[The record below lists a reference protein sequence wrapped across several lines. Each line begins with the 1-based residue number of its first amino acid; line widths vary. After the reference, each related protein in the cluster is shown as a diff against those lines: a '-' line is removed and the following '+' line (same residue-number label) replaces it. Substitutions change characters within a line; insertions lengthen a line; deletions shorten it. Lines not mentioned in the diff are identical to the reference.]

1 MVDQNLRR
9 NHTPGFKA
17 KVALEAIKE
26 QKTIAQLA
34 TEFGIHPT
42 QIGRWKTLALSGLER
57 IFSERERFDQKI
69 KDEFIEKLYQQ
80 IGKQKVEI
88 DFLKKKM
95 GLFES

>member
-1 MVDQNLRR
+1 MEQNLRR

-26 QKTIAQLA
+26 QKTIAQLTA
-34 TEFGIHPT
+34 EFGVHPT
-42 QIGRWKTLALSGLER
+42 QIGRWKTLAILGLEK
-57 IFSERERFDQKI
+57 IFSDKERFDLKI

-95 GLFES
+95 GIFEP